1 MQKWDGAKRRREWLL
16 CSLHYKLVPTSFHD
30 SSSAQGASVST
41 LAAAAKGPFPARLCW
56 CLPNPHHRHGRF
68 PGSSCTPTAVL
79 GVRAAPGT
87 RQQRTGR
94 VWGVSAITITTAHR
108 VRPWRVFPARLSPGL
123 STPAA
128 FWCLIND
135 RRKYKINKKR
145 FCPLMR
151 CMQEG
156 SGQNSRKWGLWR
168 IAAAQD
174 LIYSSY
180 TPAFAATIRKRFYE
194 WEYLYKRECNMEG
207 R

>member
-1 MQKWDGAKRRREWLL
+1 MTPVQHREHVWA
-16 CSLHYKLVPTSFHD
+16 CW
-30 SSSAQGASVST
+30 
-41 LAAAAKGPFPARLCW
+41 AAAAKGPFPARAVP
-56 CLPNPHHRHGRF
+56 LPTIHPAQAREIPRQLLYPHGCAGSEGSPWYNTGKDWASLKSFCYHHNHGRQD
-68 PGSSCTPTAVL
+68 SAL
-79 GVRAAPGT
+79 A
-87 RQQRTGR
+87 R
-94 VWGVSAITITTAHR
+94 VPSQAGL
-108 VRPWRVFPARLSPGL
+108 LSPGL

-174 LIYSSY
+174 LIYSWY

-194 WEYLYKRECNMEG
+194 WEYLYKRECNVEG